1 MIQPPWIEITTTLP
15 CPVGCYYCPQAV
27 LQRAYQGERVL
38 TLDRF
43 EAVLRNVPTTVIVD
57 FAGLS
62 EPFGNPQ
69 CVDMVLLAHRLG
81 YRLAMNMTLT
91 DHWDEL
97 NRDGDF
103 DLCCYCEYWEPR
115 TT

>member
-1 MIQPPWIEITTTLP
+1 
-15 CPVGCYYCPQAV
+15 
-27 LQRAYQGERVL
+27 
-38 TLDRF
+38 
-43 EAVLRNVPTTVIVD
+43 
-57 FAGLS
+57 
-62 EPFGNPQ
+62 
-69 CVDMVLLAHRLG
+69 MVLLAHRLG